1 MASCVTCSGVR
12 ERSPRRTTCSPRA
25 SPLRAGVYVDF
36 KLGSSHDNSPSVEA
50 LDTGADQ
57 GGDTRSQ
64 LSREKVYAGQVATRP
79 GEAADTTEL
88 DGSSLTPKTIW
99 ISVVAALAAWA
110 A

>member
-25 SPLRAGVYVDF
+25 SPLRAGVYVGF

-57 GGDTRSQ
+57 GGDTSTVTNTAPVNLTAR
-64 LSREKVYAGQVATRP
+64 TWRP
-79 GEAADTTEL
+79 GEIEEVT
-88 DGSSLTPKTIW
+88 
-99 ISVVAALAAWA
+99 
-110 A
+110 